1 MRLFQMTTDSASL
14 KSSEGACSSIGD
26 EREKAKIVQKLVEIK
41 DKLRALNEKRE
52 ADVEKFLTVTKQS
65 EMSRGIGPDN
75 PQRARIRNN
84 FERQNKK
91 HTQETE
97 TLQKKLIDYEERLR
111 QVDAGEYEP
120 SPSKSRV
127 FPVGIRKAKGMTE
140 TMVNAPIELAQR
152 VKSAFSADNVNST
165 HNGNVGVGKTGQ
177 STFFTTARKSADAED
192 AEHKEKKNRE
202 SVRGSSTLP
211 PNLTLSTLEPVST
224 FKIEEDNSPDSR
236 PGSVADETSNLP
248 YHTCDNSLYFNS
260 SNANSNHHG
269 PTNGDDGFSAI
280 HDHLNGILNHLL
292 MIDRK
297 YDRLEDEIK
306 KEIRF
311 YAEALEEERFKTTKL
326 EELLNEAVELQQAE
340 IAALKE
346 QNLMATR
353 VDYQHNDRFRTV
365 EENMESLQNHMVRI
379 ENALM
384 DVRQV
389 KLTSNVWQRVA
400 LTAGNIVVE
409 LLKIALFVV
418 ASILDLVR
426 PLTGSR
432 NRSAMAFGLLF
443 LAIFFGHHLQK
454 VTLLFGSS
462 SDANSTGPK

>member
-1 MRLFQMTTDSASL
+1 MTTDSASL
-14 KSSEGACSSIGD
+14 KSSEGTCSSIGD

-52 ADVEKFLTVTKQS
+52 ADVEKFLSVTKQS
-65 EMSRGIGPDN
+65 EISRGVGADN

-84 FERQNKK
+84 FERQNRK
-91 HTQETE
+91 HAHETE
-97 TLQKKLIDYEERLR
+97 SLQKKLTAYEERLK
-111 QVDAGEYEP
+111 QVDNGEYEP
-120 SPSKSRV
+120 SPSRSRV
-127 FPVGIRKAKGMTE
+127 FPTGIRKAKGMTE
-140 TMVNAPIELAQR
+140 QVLNAQMELAQR
-152 VKSAFSADNVNST
+152 VKSAFSADNVNNS
-165 HNGNVGVGKTGQ
+165 HNGSIGGGKTGQ
-177 STFFTTARKSADAED
+177 STFFTTRRSADAED
-192 AEHKEKKNRE
+192 DDRSDKKKRDA
-202 SVRGSSTLP
+202 VRGSSTLP
-211 PNLTLSTLEPVST
+211 PNLVLSSPENMQA
-224 FKIEEDNSPDSR
+224 FKTDGDHSDPNSRPDS
-236 PGSVADETSNLP
+236 ADDSTNVP
-248 YHTCDNSLYFNS
+248 YHTCDNSLYFPS
-260 SNANSNHHG
+260 SNSHTSHHA
-269 PTNGDDGFSAI
+269 PTFNDDGFAAI
-280 HDHLNGILNHLL
+280 HEHLTGILNHLM

-306 KEIRF
+306 KEIKF
-311 YAEALEEERFKTTKL
+311 YSEALEEERFKTTKL

-340 IAALKE
+340 ISSLKE

-384 DVRQV
+384 EIRQV
-389 KLTSNVWQRVA
+389 KLSSNVWQRVA

-418 ASILDLVR
+418 ASILDLIR

-454 VTLLFGSS
+454 VNYLFGGS
-462 SDANSTGPK
+462 SDANNTGPK

>member
-1 MRLFQMTTDSASL
+1 MTTDSASL
-14 KSSEGACSSIGD
+14 KSSEGTCSSIGD

-52 ADVEKFLTVTKQS
+52 ADVEKFLTVTRQS
-65 EMSRGIGPDN
+65 EISRGIGADN

-84 FERQNKK
+84 FERQNRK
-91 HTQETE
+91 HAQETE

-111 QVDAGEYEP
+111 QVDNGEYEP
-120 SPSKSRV
+120 SPSRSRV
-127 FPVGIRKAKGMTE
+127 FPTGIRKAKGVTDAM
-140 TMVNAPIELAQR
+140 MNAQLELAHR

-165 HNGNVGVGKTGQ
+165 HNGHIGHGGGKTGQ
-177 STFFTTARKSADAED
+177 STFFTSRRSADAED
-192 AEHKEKKNRE
+192 AERPEKLKRD

-211 PNLTLSTLEPVST
+211 PNLSLNNPDPYASFKDEDISEP
-224 FKIEEDNSPDSR
+224 NSR
-236 PGSVADETSNLP
+236 PGSAADETSNLP
-248 YHTCDNSLYFNS
+248 YHTADNSLYVT
-260 SNANSNHHG
+260 
-269 PTNGDDGFSAI
+269 TNNTYPHEKSQTTHTDEGFAAI
-280 HDHLNGILNHLL
+280 HDHLNSILHHLVL
-292 MIDRK
+292 IDRK
-297 YDRLEDEIK
+297 YDRLEDDIK
-306 KEIRF
+306 KEIKF
-311 YAEALEEERFKTTKL
+311 YSEALEEERFKTTKL

-340 IAALKE
+340 IASLKE

-353 VDYQHNDRFRTV
+353 VDFQHNDRFRTV

-432 NRSAMAFGLLF
+432 NRSAMAFGLVF

-454 VTLLFGSS
+454 VNYLFGSS
-462 SDANSTGPK
+462 SDANKTGPPK

>member
-1 MRLFQMTTDSASL
+1 MTTDSASL
-14 KSSEGACSSIGD
+14 KSSEGTCSSIGD

-52 ADVEKFLTVTKQS
+52 ADVEKFLTVTKQAEIS
-65 EMSRGIGPDN
+65 KGVGTDN

-84 FERQNKK
+84 FERQNRK
-91 HTQETE
+91 HAQETE
-97 TLQKKLIDYEERLR
+97 TLQKKLTDYEERLKL
-111 QVDAGEYEP
+111 VDIGEYEP
-120 SPSKSRV
+120 SPSRSRV
-127 FPVGIRKAKGMTE
+127 IPTGIRKAKGMTE
-140 TMVNAPIELAQR
+140 SMMNAQMELAQR

-165 HNGNVGVGKTGQ
+165 HNGHGVGKTGQ
-177 STFFTTARKSADAED
+177 STFFTARRSADAED
-192 AEHKEKKNRE
+192 AEHAEKKKRD

-211 PNLTLSTLEPVST
+211 PNLSFSDPLNAYKEDDISEP
-224 FKIEEDNSPDSR
+224 NSR
-236 PGSVADETSNLP
+236 PGSAADETNNMP
-248 YHTCDNSLYFNS
+248 YHTADNSLYFP
-260 SNANSNHHG
+260 
-269 PTNGDDGFSAI
+269 PTNNVSHHHQSSRNEESFALI
-280 HDHLNGILNHLL
+280 NEHLNSILHHVML
-292 MIDRK
+292 IDRK
-297 YDRLEDEIK
+297 YDRLEDDVK
-306 KEIRF
+306 KEIKF
-311 YAEALEEERFKTTKL
+311 YSEALEEERFKTTKL

-340 IAALKE
+340 IASLKE

-353 VDYQHNDRFRTV
+353 VDFQHNDRFRTV
-365 EENMESLQNHMVRI
+365 EEKMESFENHMIRI

-389 KLTSNVWQRVA
+389 KLTGNVWQRVA

-432 NRSAMAFGLLF
+432 NRSAVAFGLLF

-454 VTLLFGSS
+454 VNYFFGNSA
-462 SDANSTGPK
+462 DANKTGPK